1 MGQTLDKRVLLRKS
15 MQEVEGELERWK
27 KKIWAL
33 VRFFGY
39 VGVDVDYDAETVEVL
54 KCAGNAGCRFPLS
67 VGIEFTGVYTE
78 FSFRRFG
85 EGMGIVEAALGS
97 RARALDAVTEVLERY
112 NYVRLN
118 GVKGDGM
125 MWVFRGRVE
134 PRTIEE
140 PLHEARGNPEE
151 WKARLEEL
159 MSTGS
164 VGTVTIRIESD
175 RVRAVW
181 GRGKLGV
188 FFDLEAVLRARGDG
202 GTLYEEVVIGYK
214 RLAFK
219 EAVRLASMSIWPRS
233 ELLREVRDALGS
245 YNLIFVE
252 ARREKR

>member
-1 MGQTLDKRVLLRKS
+1 MEQTLNKRLLLRGS

-27 KKIWAL
+27 KRVWTL
-33 VRFFGY
+33 LRVFGH

-54 KCAGNAGCRFPLS
+54 KCAGDAECRFPLS

-78 FSFRRFG
+78 FSVERFDD
-85 EGMGIVEAALGS
+85 GMRIVEASLTS
-97 RARALDAVTEVLERY
+97 RARALDVLAEVLERH

-118 GVKGDGM
+118 GVKGDSM
-125 MWVFRGRVE
+125 MWVFRKRVE

-140 PLHEARGNPEE
+140 PLHKARGNPEE

-159 MSTGS
+159 MTTGS
-164 VGTVTIRIESD
+164 IGTVTIRIEND
-175 RVRAVW
+175 GVRAVW

-188 FFDLEAVLRARGDG
+188 FFDLEATLRARGDG
-202 GTLYEEVVIGYK
+202 STLYEEVVIGYK

-233 ELLREVRDALGS
+233 CLLREMRDALGS
-245 YNLIFVE
+245 YNLISVE